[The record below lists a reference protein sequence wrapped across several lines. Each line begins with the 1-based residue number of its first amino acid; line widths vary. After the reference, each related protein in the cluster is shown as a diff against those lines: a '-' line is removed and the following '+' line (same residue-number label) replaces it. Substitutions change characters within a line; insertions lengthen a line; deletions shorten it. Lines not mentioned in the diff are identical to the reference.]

1 MIIKKITEVPRIIYI
16 IFVLIFFLGGGGV
29 LKYTIF
35 FFLRNI
41 SQGSENEL
49 TM

>member
-16 IFVLIFFLGGGGV
+16 IFVLIFFWGGGV

>member
-16 IFVLIFFLGGGGV
+16 IFVLIFFLGGGV

>member
-1 MIIKKITEVPRIIYI
+1 MIIKKFTEVPRIIYI
-16 IFVLIFFLGGGGV
+16 IFVLIFFLGGV

>member
-16 IFVLIFFLGGGGV
+16 IFVLIFFGGGGV